1 MLLMLVMSSCRSNQV
16 QKETKVVYVM
26 PELIKPKYPEP
37 KNKVIPYDKDFQKVT
52 DVDTEIEYVVMPFWY
67 YKLTVNYKVLVD
79 EQFSKYEAFKE
90 RYKPP

>member
-1 MLLMLVMSSCRSNQV
+1 MQT
-16 QKETKVVYVM
+16 ETKVVYVM

-37 KNKVIPYDKDFQKVT
+37 KNKVIPYDKDFNKVT